1 MAEYFGYDVLLKI
14 YNGSTYTTVAQVRDV
29 EGPGLKL
36 DTVEV
41 TTRDTSKWRKRIAGL
56 KDGGTVTFEIVYDP
70 DLATHGAAIGSGTN
84 VPYYL
89 LEGTSRLFQIV
100 LPDSTPTTIAF
111 TAFVTSFKPKAPMEG
126 ALMAD
131 VELQITSAVTIS

>member
-14 YNGSTYTTVAQVRDV
+14 GAVIIGQVRDI
-29 EGPGLKL
+29 EGPGLKM

-41 TTRDTSKWRKRIAGL
+41 TSRDSSKWRRRIAGL
-56 KDGGTVTFEIVYDP
+56 KDGGTVTFEIIYDP
-70 DLATHGAAIGSGTN
+70 DLATHANSSGG
-84 VPYYL
+84 VPYL
-89 LEGTSRLFQIV
+89 LLQGTSSAFSLV
-100 LPDSTPTTIAF
+100 LPDSTPTTIGF

-131 VELQITSAVTIS
+131 LELQVTGAVTIT